1 MTPQKK
7 TFFYE
12 SRWIGWIGGACLL
25 TWIGIALFPIYALFL
40 PTFGSIEIQSPTK
53 TQRWKGYKIT
63 CRERLGT
70 PTISFTD
77 PETGSERKLT
87 LLPGET
93 LNSRPQINTIWAAQ
107 LDETS
112 DLLNKESCRTF
123 KGFITNERAGMRT
136 GGRFEYRI
144 SFDCDQANARLLV
157 DLHSYNCLSDS
168 FSPS

>member
-1 MTPQKK
+1 MTPEIK
-7 TFFYE
+7 FFYQ
-12 SRWIGWIGGACLL
+12 SRWISWIGGAYLL
-25 TWIGIALFPIYALFL
+25 TLFGIALFPIYALFL

-70 PTISFTD
+70 PIISFTD

-107 LDETS
+107 VDETTGP
-112 DLLNKESCRTF
+112 LNKDTCRAF
-123 KGFITNERAGMRT
+123 KGFITNERVGMRA

-144 SFDCDQANARLLV
+144 SFDGYQANARLLV
-157 DLHSYNCLSDS
+157 DLHGYNCLSDS